1 MRKIDNDLLLDLF
14 KRGVPQKAIAA
25 KLGVTP
31 AAVCKKLKRLLPI
44 PKSFQR
50 LTDKQKQFVALK
62 PKGLSAT
69 KAALESYNCKD
80 VESAKVVGSKL
91 MAKPEIQQ
99 SIRELMDT
107 VGLTRRYR
115 LSKLRQHVDN
125 VDPTVSLR
133 ALDLSF
139 KLDGYTEQ
147 EDKRPVIY
155 ITSEKLAIL
164 NGAAQLVRQYEEGKL
179 NWEEYEHKQNLIAG
193 QQEEPTDQEAK

>member
-14 KRGVPQKAIAA
+14 KQGMPQKDIAA

-31 AAVCKKLKRLLPI
+31 AAICKKLKRLLPL
-44 PKSFQR
+44 PESFQR
-50 LTDKQKQFVALK
+50 LTDKQKQFVALRA
-62 PKGLSAT
+62 KGVTAS
-69 KAALESYNCKD
+69 KAALESYNCKNI
-80 VESAKVVGSKL
+80 ESAKVVASKL

-99 SIRELMDT
+99 SIKELMDT

-115 LSKLRQHVDN
+115 LSRLREHVDN

-139 KLDGYTEQ
+139 RLDGYTEQ
-147 EDKRPVIY
+147 ADTRPI
-155 ITSEKLAIL
+155 IHISSEKLNIL
-164 NGAAQLVRQYEEGKL
+164 NGAAQLVKAYEEGKL
-179 NWEEYEHKQNLIAG
+179 NLEEYEYKQDLITG